1 MQGKRYYWL
10 KLREDFFE
18 SKRIKKLRR
27 LGETCLVI
35 YLKMQLK
42 ALKTDGVIEWSHVED
57 EFVDELAL
65 DLDESPE
72 LVKRTLDY
80 MIRQELCEVY
90 DDGQTYVLPYVAYN
104 TGSETAGTQ
113 RVRDYRERQ
122 RALHCNE

>member
-104 TGSETAGTQ
+104 TGSETASAQ
-113 RVRDYRERQ
+113 RSREYRERQ
-122 RALHCNE
+122 RNS